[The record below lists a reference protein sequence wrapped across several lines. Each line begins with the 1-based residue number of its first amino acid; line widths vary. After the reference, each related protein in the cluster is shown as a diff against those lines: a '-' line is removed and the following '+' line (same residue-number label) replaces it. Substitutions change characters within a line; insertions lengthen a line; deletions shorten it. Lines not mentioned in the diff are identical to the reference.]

1 MMKIYSWKSAEM
13 NLHDEDS
20 SVSLWNEA
28 VTRDRRREGR
38 RYEIIL
44 FRNMSELIKT
54 IIVYKIS
61 MI

>member
-44 FRNMSELIKT
+44 FRNVWINKNYNSI
-54 IIVYKIS
+54 
-61 MI
+61 